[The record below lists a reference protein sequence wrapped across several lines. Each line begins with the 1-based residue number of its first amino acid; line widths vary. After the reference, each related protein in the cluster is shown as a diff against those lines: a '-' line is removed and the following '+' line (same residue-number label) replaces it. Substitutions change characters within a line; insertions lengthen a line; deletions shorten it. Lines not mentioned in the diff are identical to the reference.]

1 MTGSD
6 EYDDFGRHPTLW
18 TVSAVNWVLENP
30 DYRYEILVGTKIED
44 PAKEID
50 MTRTLETVEAPDL
63 DQAIAAAHEL
73 LDKHAERAGEYGLE
87 IWLHPPQL
95 PHAEQ
100 ERLGIR
106 HYKLSTEARK
116 QARAVGIRGRD
127 IEMRIA
133 RMVRHAAPF
142 EHRTAN
148 LRFRGIIMC
157 VEDDTVT
164 WIGLASPPRRRR
176 KTSKRSK
183 PR

>member
-1 MTGSD
+1 MTGSQ

-30 DYRYEILVGTKIED
+30 EYRVELLFRSQIKD
-44 PAKEID
+44 PAEEID
-50 MTRTLETVEAPDL
+50 MTRTLETVERPDL
-63 DQAIAAAHEL
+63 DQAVAAAHEL
-73 LDKHAERAGEYGLE
+73 LDKHAEQVGEYGLE

-100 ERLGIR
+100 ERLGVR
-106 HYKLSTEARK
+106 HYKLSPKARK
-116 QARAVGIRGRD
+116 QARAIRIRGRD
-127 IEMRIA
+127 LEMRIA

-148 LRFRGIIMC
+148 LRFRGIIMR

-164 WIGLASPPRRRR
+164 WIGLAIPPRRR
-176 KTSKRSK
+176 KRSTPK
-183 PR
+183 AT